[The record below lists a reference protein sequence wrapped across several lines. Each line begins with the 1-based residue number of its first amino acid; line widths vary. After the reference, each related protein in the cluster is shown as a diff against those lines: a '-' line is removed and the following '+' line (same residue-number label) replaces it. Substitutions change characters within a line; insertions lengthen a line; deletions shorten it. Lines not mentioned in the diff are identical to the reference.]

1 MLNLLSKNNI
11 SLLRVINAVFI
22 LIVAIGTLLK
32 YFSLKEIAEISN
44 IVAILFFI
52 FIASLMVMAFL
63 IPFISKPLCKFFYNS
78 RSYVNCTIAIYLVLH
93 NTWVS
98 WQHGI
103 IIKKFFARGNGV
115 SVRDFSSR
123 TYSIFY
129 V

>member
-63 IPFISKPLCKFFYNS
+63 IPFISKPLCKFFY
-78 RSYVNCTIAIYLVLH
+78 IAEVMLIVLSQFTLFYIIHRLV
-93 NTWVS
+93 
-98 WQHGI
+98 
-103 IIKKFFARGNGV
+103 GNMG
-115 SVRDFSSR
+115 
-123 TYSIFY
+123 
-129 V
+129 

>member
-63 IPFISKPLCKFFYNS
+63 IPVISKPLCKFFY
-78 RSYVNCTIAIYLVLH
+78 IAEVMLIVLSQFTLFYIIHGLV
-93 NTWVS
+93 
-98 WQHGI
+98 
-103 IIKKFFARGNGV
+103 GNMG
-115 SVRDFSSR
+115 
-123 TYSIFY
+123 
-129 V
+129 

>member
-52 FIASLMVMAFL
+52 FIASLMVMAFFFF
-63 IPFISKPLCKFFYNS
+63 FISKSLCKFFY
-78 RSYVNCTIAIYLVLH
+78 IAEVMLIVLSQFTLFYIIHGLV
-93 NTWVS
+93 
-98 WQHGI
+98 
-103 IIKKFFARGNGV
+103 GNMG
-115 SVRDFSSR
+115 
-123 TYSIFY
+123 
-129 V
+129 